1 MARLEQDRFARN
13 YITCI
18 EKGDLAA
25 AKSLLFLW
33 TRTYFLSLPAAP
45 SRRALTNPD
54 LWGCLAQYASL
65 SGDRTP
71 VDDFWQRLDG
81 VCPRTCTPTAIPL
94 LGVPILNRPDLL
106 LRLLD
111 SLDHPVET
119 LAIVDNSIA
128 SGLPDTASLSRLL
141 AQLEREPPA
150 GIGRVRVARPFANQ
164 GVASSWNAILT
175 AFPEAPFAL
184 LVNNDVVF
192 APGVLAQVIE
202 RVDPSLPQFLPLLPA
217 PQEFSAFAI
226 TPAAWDR
233 VGLFDA
239 NFHPAY
245 CEDLDYAERLRAC
258 GSVEWITPDDLQ
270 SLQLRANPTASATI
284 ASAPRLEACNR
295 TTFLLNSLW
304 LHSRRRLEQPHR
316 GTWMRRWLSQWVLEP
331 APPPTADPVGSACC
345 GPP

>member
-1 MARLEQDRFARN
+1 MEQDRFARN
-13 YITCI
+13 YVTCL
-18 EKGDLAA
+18 ERGDLAA

-33 TRTYFLSLPAAP
+33 TRTFFLSLPAAP
-45 SRRALTNPD
+45 SRRDLTNPD
-54 LWGCLAQYASL
+54 LWGSLARYASL
-65 SGDRTP
+65 SGDRSP
-71 VDDFWQRLDG
+71 VDDFWRRLDG
-81 VCPRTCTPTAIPL
+81 VRPRTATPTAIPV

-119 LAIVDNSIA
+119 LAIVDNSVA
-128 SGLPDTASLSRLL
+128 SGLSDTNDLGRLL

-150 GIGRVRVARPFANQ
+150 GIGRVRVARPFTNQ

-175 AFPEAPFAL
+175 SFPEAAFTL

-192 APGVLAQVIE
+192 APGVLTRVIE
-202 RVDPSLPQFLPLLPA
+202 RIDPSRPQFLPLLPA

-245 CEDLDYAERLRAC
+245 CEDIDYAERLRAC
-258 GSVEWITPDDLQ
+258 DAVAWIASDDLQ
-270 SLQLRANPTASATI
+270 QQQQQANPTASATI
-284 ASAPRLEACNR
+284 GSDPRLEVCNR

-316 GTWMRRWLSQWVLEP
+316 GTWMRRWLSQWDLEP
-331 APPPTADPVGSACC
+331 AP
-345 GPP
+345 

>member
-1 MARLEQDRFARN
+1 MARLEQNRFARN
-13 YITCI
+13 YITCL

-25 AKSLLFLW
+25 AKSLLYLW
-33 TRTYFLSLPAAP
+33 TRTYFSTLPSSP
-45 SRRALTNPD
+45 SRGDLTNPD

-71 VDDFWQRLDG
+71 VDDFWRQLDG
-81 VCPRTCTPTAIPL
+81 VCPRTSTPTAIPL

-111 SLDHPVET
+111 SLDHPVKT

-128 SGLPDTASLSRLL
+128 SGLPDSAALGRLL

-150 GIGRVRVARPFANQ
+150 GIGQVRVARPFSNQ

-192 APGVLAQVIE
+192 SPGVLARLIE
-202 RVDPSLPQFLPLLPA
+202 RVDPSRPQFLPLLPS

-226 TPAAWDR
+226 TPTAWDR

-239 NFHPAY
+239 NFYPAY
-245 CEDLDYAERLRAC
+245 CEDLDYAERLRASD
-258 GSVEWITPDDLQ
+258 SVEWITPDDLQ
-270 SLQLRANPTASATI
+270 SLQLRANPTTSATI
-284 ASAPRLEACNR
+284 ASDPRLEACNR

-304 LHSRRRLEQPHR
+304 LHSRRRLDQPHR
-316 GTWMRRWLSQWVLEP
+316 GTWMRRWLSQWDLEAAP
-331 APPPTADPVGSACC
+331 APPPEPVGSVGA
-345 GPP
+345 GRP

>member
-1 MARLEQDRFARN
+1 MARLEQTRFARN
-13 YITCI
+13 YIACL
-18 EKGDLAA
+18 EKGDFAA
-25 AKSLLFLW
+25 AKSLLYLW
-33 TRTYFLSLPAAP
+33 TRTYFSTLPP
-45 SRRALTNPD
+45 SPCRGDLTNPD

-71 VDDFWQRLDG
+71 VDDFWRQLDG
-81 VCPRTCTPTAIPL
+81 VCPRTAAPTAIPL

-128 SGLPDTASLSRLL
+128 SGLPDSAALGRLL

-150 GIGRVRVARPFANQ
+150 GIGQVRVARPFANQ

-192 APGVLAQVIE
+192 APGVLARLVE
-202 RVDPSLPQFLPLLPA
+202 RVDPSRPQFLPLLPA

-226 TPAAWDR
+226 TPAAWDQ
-233 VGLFDA
+233 VGLFDV

-245 CEDLDYAERLRAC
+245 CEDLDYAERLRA
-258 GSVEWITPDDLQ
+258 SDAVEWITPDDLQ
-270 SLQLRANPTASATI
+270 SLQLGANPTASATI
-284 ASAPRLEACNR
+284 ASDPRLEACNR

-304 LHSRRRLEQPHR
+304 LHSRRRLEHPHR

-331 APPPTADPVGSACC
+331 AAPRPTEAAIDGAAP
-345 GPP
+345 

>member
-1 MARLEQDRFARN
+1 MASLEQDRFARN
-13 YITCI
+13 YLTCL
-18 EKGDLAA
+18 ERGDLAA
-25 AKSLLFLW
+25 AKCLLLLW
-33 TRTYFLSLPAAP
+33 TKTYFLSLPAAP
-45 SRRALTNPD
+45 DRPQLTNPD

-65 SGDRTP
+65 SGDRSP
-71 VDDFWQRLDG
+71 VEDFWQRLDG
-81 VCPRTCTPTAIPL
+81 VCPRTRTPTAIPL

-128 SGLPDTASLSRLL
+128 SGLPDSAALSGLL

-150 GIGRVRVARPFANQ
+150 GIVRVRVARPFANQ

-175 AFPEAPFAL
+175 SFPEAPFAL

-202 RVDPSLPQFLPLLPA
+202 RVDPSRPQFLPLLPA
-217 PQEFSAFAI
+217 PQEFSAFAM

-258 GSVEWITPDDLQ
+258 EAIEWITPDDLQ
-270 SLQLRANPTASATI
+270 SVQLRANPTASATI
-284 ASAPRLEACNR
+284 TSDPRLAACNR

-304 LHSRRRLEQPHR
+304 LHSQRRLEQPHR
-316 GTWMRRWLSQWVLEP
+316 GSWIRRWLSQWVLEP
-331 APPPTADPVGSACC
+331 AAPQAAAAPVDAVL
-345 GPP
+345 P

>member
-1 MARLEQDRFARN
+1 LEQDRFARN
-13 YITCI
+13 YVTCL

-25 AKSLLFLW
+25 ARSLLFLW
-33 TRTYFLSLPAAP
+33 TRTYFSTLPTSP
-45 SRRALTNPD
+45 SRRDLTNPD
-54 LWGCLAQYASL
+54 LWGCLAQYASR
-65 SGDRTP
+65 SGDRAP
-71 VDDFWQRLDG
+71 VDDFWQQLDG
-81 VCPRTCTPTAIPL
+81 VCPRTSTPTAIPL
-94 LGVPILNRPDLL
+94 LGVPVLNRPDLL

-128 SGLPDTASLSRLL
+128 SGLADTAALSRLL
-141 AQLEREPPA
+141 AQLEREPPS
-150 GIGRVRVARPFANQ
+150 GIGQVRVARPFANQ

-202 RVDPSLPQFLPLLPA
+202 RVDPSRPQFLPLLPA

-245 CEDLDYAERLRAC
+245 CEDLDFAERLRAS
-258 GSVEWITPDDLQ
+258 GAVDWITPADLQ
-270 SLQLRANPTASATI
+270 GLQLRANPTASATI
-284 ASAPRLEACNR
+284 ASDPRLEACNR

-331 APPPTADPVGSACC
+331 ATPQAAEVAIDAVAP
-345 GPP
+345 

>member
-1 MARLEQDRFARN
+1 MVTLEQDRFARN
-13 YITCI
+13 YVTCLQR
-18 EKGDLAA
+18 GDLAA

-33 TRTYFLSLPAAP
+33 IKTYFSSLPASP
-45 SRRALTNPD
+45 GRRDLTNPD

-65 SGDRTP
+65 SGDRSP
-71 VDDFWQRLDG
+71 VEYFWQRLDG
-81 VCPRTCTPTAIPL
+81 VTPRITTPKAIPL
-94 LGVPILNRPDLL
+94 LGIPILNRPDLL

-128 SGLPDTASLSRLL
+128 SGLPDSAALNRLL
-141 AQLEREPPA
+141 TQLEREPPA
-150 GIGRVRVARPFANQ
+150 GIGRVRVARPFTNQ

-175 AFPEAPFAL
+175 SFPEAPFAL

-192 APGVLAQVIE
+192 APGILAQVIQ
-202 RVDPSLPQFLPLLPA
+202 RIDPSRPQFLPLLPD

-245 CEDLDYAERLRAC
+245 CEDLDYAERLRGCEAI
-258 GSVEWITPDDLQ
+258 EWITPEDLQ
-270 SLQLRANPTASATI
+270 HLQLQANPMASATI
-284 ASAPRLEACNR
+284 ASDTRLEACNR

-304 LHSRRRLEQPHR
+304 LHSCRRLEQPHR
-316 GTWMRRWLSQWVLEP
+316 GTWMRRWLSQWDLDP
-331 APPPTADPVGSACC
+331 APPLVTAAPIDAVLS
-345 GPP
+345 